1 MTKEKVQGFVYRGL
15 AVGLLLIGGVLFLKV
30 GLSVVLPFGLAYLI
44 SVPVRPVC
52 SLAAKR
58 TRIPERIWAVLFIVV
73 GTLALGAG
81 LWFVISG
88 LAEEVAE
95 ALGRAGKLLSDPDNP
110 VRCAFDKLIDAA
122 SNINFP
128 GMDGGIDIGKI
139 VSDALSSISTAV
151 GGFVGSLITSAPS
164 FFLFIFVFW
173 LSLYY
178 FFSDTNKIKAEVC
191 AFLPNGTGE
200 RLGEWVGIG
209 VSGVKKFARAYLSLL
224 GITFVLLSIGFWI
237 IGVEYPLLF
246 ALLTS
251 VVDILPILGLGTVL
265 LPWAALLLVMGE
277 TLKAVSMLVLFA
289 LMYVI
294 RQVLEPKF
302 VGNAAGV
309 HPLIALFSVYLGFK
323 ISGVGGMIIAPLLL
337 NALCVFLE
345 EKRKKRCSRS

>member
-1 MTKEKVQGFVYRGL
+1 MTREKIQGFVYRGIAAGLILL
-15 AVGLLLIGGVLFLKV
+15 AGVLFLRV

-44 SVPVRPVC
+44 SVPVRPFCIVV
-52 SLAAKR
+52 AKK
-58 TRIPERIWAVLFIVV
+58 TRIPAKVWAIVFIAV

-81 LWFVISG
+81 LWFVVSG
-88 LAEEVAE
+88 LAEEIGE
-95 ALGRAGKLLSDPDNP
+95 AVGRAGKMLSDPDNP
-110 VRCAFDKLIDAA
+110 VRCAINEIIDAA
-122 SNINFP
+122 SNVNFP
-128 GMDGGIDIGKI
+128 GMNGGIDIGKI
-139 VSDALSSISTAV
+139 ISDALGSASSTL
-151 GGFVGSLITSAPS
+151 GGIVASLITSAPS
-164 FFLFIFVFW
+164 VFLFIFVFW

-178 FFSDTNKIKAEVC
+178 FFCDAHKIKEDVC
-191 AFLPNGTGE
+191 VFLPE
-200 RLGEWVGIG
+200 RAGDRIGEWVSIG
-209 VSGVKKFARAYLSLL
+209 VSGVKKFAKAYLSLL

-251 VVDILPILGLGTVL
+251 LVDILPILGLGTVL
-265 LPWAALLLVMGE
+265 LPWAALLFVMGE

-289 LMYVI
+289 LMYAI

-323 ISGVGGMIIAPLLL
+323 VSGVGGMIIAPLLL
-337 NALCVFLE
+337 NAICVFWE